1 MRLPE
6 SSIFLEDALKTDI
19 EIVGYQLHSKLP
31 SSNSTAIVCAEMKE
45 MGNLHDSLLD
55 GFITA
60 HLHAFASFNS
70 LFGKEARKP
79 LLKILGIP
87 KILGSSLFES
97 QIFRLNC

>member
-1 MRLPE
+1 MLPE
-6 SSIFLEDALKTDI
+6 SSIFLGDVLKTDV
-19 EIVGYQLHSKLP
+19 EIAGNQLHSKLP
-31 SSNSTAIVCAEMKE
+31 ASTQTAIVCAEMKE

-70 LFGKEARKP
+70 LFGKEAWKP

-87 KILGSSLFES
+87 KILGSSMFES
-97 QIFRLNC
+97 QIFR